1 MARKTFS
8 VAVQMGGPSIPQP
21 SSKPS
26 QWESYLLLELK
37 KVQTELTL
45 MKSAMAEKDE
55 QIKQLETQL
64 QVRAQQDEISK
75 QESNEA
81 GFTPTPTQATQLVKK
96 VMSEMKEKEDIGSQN
111 VL

>member
-1 MARKTFS
+1 MARKSFS
-8 VAVQMGGPSIPQP
+8 AVVQMGGPLVPQP
-21 SSKPS
+21 LSKPT
-26 QWESYLLLELK
+26 QWESYLLQELK

-75 QESNEA
+75 QESNET
-81 GFTPTPTQATQLVKK
+81 GFTPTSL
-96 VMSEMKEKEDIGSQN
+96 
-111 VL
+111 